1 MTKHK
6 TEDYKYSAVKY
17 YLNNEKAMVTRK
29 RVKYLIVKNPLY
41 VIGLNDIIFLKILQE
56 KIELLFLIR
65 LLNHK

>member
-17 YLNNEKAMVTRK
+17 YLNNEKGDVIRK
-29 RVKYLIVKNPLY
+29 RVKYLIVRKQLY

-56 KIELLFLIR
+56 KNELRIYR
-65 LLNHK
+65 A